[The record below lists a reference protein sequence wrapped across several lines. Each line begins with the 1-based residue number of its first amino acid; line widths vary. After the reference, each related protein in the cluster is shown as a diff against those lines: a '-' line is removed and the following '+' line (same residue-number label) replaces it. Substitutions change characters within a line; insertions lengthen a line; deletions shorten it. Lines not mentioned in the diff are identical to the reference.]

1 MNPSAEVIV
10 IGAGPAGMAAAIE
23 LTGLGITVQV
33 VDEQPAPGGQVYRA
47 VERVH
52 DERAEDLAL
61 LGEQYADGLELVRRF
76 RNCGAELRAGSA
88 VWELA
93 VDESRSAA
101 PVALHCLREGRVE
114 QLGARHA
121 ILACGAMERP
131 TPFPGWTLPGVM
143 GVGAAQTLLKDAA
156 LLPAGNVVL
165 AGSGPL
171 LYLFAWQ
178 LLRAGVRPAR
188 VLDTTPWPSRNVLSA
203 LPAALLRA
211 APELLRGWRW
221 LRELHR
227 AGLPFERRVDGL
239 RALPDAADA
248 RLAQVEFRR
257 AGGAWQRLDAELLL
271 VHDGIIPNTWLGMSA
286 GCAHHW
292 DAAQQCW
299 APRLDADLCSSRAP
313 LSIAGDAGG
322 IGGSDAAR
330 LRGRIAA
337 LGVARR
343 IGPAVAAR
351 AAARAGELA
360 GWRAELQPLAALRRF
375 LDAHYPAA
383 GLFRRPSDETIVC
396 RCEEVSA
403 GEIRRC
409 AALGVVG
416 PNQGKAFTRC
426 GMGPCMGRECGTSVG
441 RLIADH
447 HGLAMDEVGHY
458 RIRPPLRPITV
469 GQLADLQLDGDDA
482 EGASRGATTFA
493 RLLGDDGGDGGGADA
508 SAGDAGPR
516 DGPGRSA

>member
-1 MNPSAEVIV
+1 MTASAELIV

-23 LTGLGITVQV
+23 LSALGISVQV
-33 VDEQPAPGGQVYRA
+33 IDEQPAPGGQIYRA

-52 DERAEDLAL
+52 EQRAADLTL
-61 LGEQYADGLELVRRF
+61 LGEQYADGLDLVRRF
-76 RNCGAELRAGSA
+76 RACGAELLAGST

-93 VDESRSAA
+93 VDESRSSA
-101 PVALHCLREGRVE
+101 PVAVHCLREGRVE

-156 LLPAGNVVL
+156 LLPAGDVVL

-188 VLDTTPWPSRNVLSA
+188 VLDTTPRPSRAALAA
-203 LPAALLRA
+203 LPAALARA

-221 LRELHR
+221 LRELRR
-227 AGLPFERRVDGL
+227 AGLPFERRVDAL
-239 RALPDAADA
+239 RALPDAGGA
-248 RLAQVEFRR
+248 RLAQVEFRC
-257 AGGAWQRLDAELLL
+257 AGGAWQRLDSELLL
-271 VHDGIIPNTWLGMSA
+271 VHDGVIPNTWPGMSA

-299 APRLDADLCSSRAP
+299 VPQLDAELLSSRAP

-322 IGGSDAAR
+322 IAGSEAAR

-337 LGVARR
+337 LGAARR
-343 IGPAVAAR
+343 LGRDLGKR
-351 AAARAGELA
+351 AEALA
-360 GWRAELQPLAALRRF
+360 GWRAELRRLAALRRF

-383 GLFRRPSDETIVC
+383 ELFRRPPDETIVC

-426 GMGPCMGRECGTSVG
+426 GMGPCMGRECGASVA

-469 GQLADLQLDGDDA
+469 GQLADLQFDDDA
-482 EGASRGATTFA
+482 EQGASRGATTFA
-493 RLLGDDGGDGGGADA
+493 RLLGDDADA
-508 SAGDAGPR
+508 DDAGPASAPE
-516 DGPGRSA
+516 DASGRGS